1 MQVTIEA
8 NGKPLVQYRFSEID
22 TAPSKA
28 FIIMEGSTKPYI
40 ANLTGFDLPLFTL
53 FSTSEG
59 MWRDRKIF
67 VTPQENM
74 MMVGLAYP
82 QDPDQSFAI
91 SRINDSLQL
100 KQGDRLYKNLSK
112 ESVEN
117 YFMGVAGLTADRI
130 GMERNEY
137 TYEEIKNNIPFAEL
151 IIKNNN
157 IALKHLKFIRY
168 PIKPSQK
175 HSILISL
182 SV

>member
-1 MQVTIEA
+1 
-8 NGKPLVQYRFSEID
+8 
-22 TAPSKA
+22 
-28 FIIMEGSTKPYI
+28 MEGSTKPYI

-157 IALKHLKFIRY
+157 NRIETLKIYQIPDKTKPKTFNPDILIGLIGTDTIPVMLKYIDFDPLLKHSEDFVGK
-168 PIKPSQK
+168 
-175 HSILISL
+175 
-182 SV
+182 